1 MDAVA
6 EQNLTQH
13 GVWMRR
19 RRETV
24 PGIAELHERIRS
36 EIISGVTKI
45 AGKEAGDKIRSQ
57 GLEMLHTV
65 IASGD
70 IGRLRDHV
78 LDTLRNDLLKAT
90 VNVGRSALGW
100 KGEFYVDDYLIL
112 RINFPYEVAR
122 KADPAAENP
131 GIGRVSP
138 SVREIAKARRT
149 TDPVYDPKG
158 YHRGHPPAAWAH
170 GPHIDSWAG
179 HSRDGINIWW
189 AMCEVPAEASMV
201 LYPELADKTLPCDRR
216 TLYLKAGY
224 PLPKP
229 TYLPLAA
236 GEMLI
241 FDPEILHGT
250 HLNVTDKTR
259 VAVSTRLNAHKP
271 VFDPACFYAREL
283 WRRASAIE
291 GGNFDEV
298 LHLKREENLVDVGPV
313 PEVVYPPRAKVV
325 EVAAKNG
332 GPVTLGPSSL
342 VPEGGRIVAQL
353 PEQRV
358 VVLRD
363 EGKLYGVDA
372 SCPHYGLDLTDG
384 ASDKGKLYCPACGI
398 SFDLKSGRS
407 GCASLSLKLVDVR
420 EESGKIVLNPAGS

>member
-6 EQNLTQH
+6 EQNLAQH

-19 RRETV
+19 RRESV
-24 PGIAELHERIRS
+24 PGIAELHERIRN
-36 EIISGVTKI
+36 EIIVGVTKI
-45 AGKEAGDKIRSQ
+45 AGQEAGDKIRSQ

-65 IASGD
+65 INFRD
-70 IGRLRDHV
+70 VGRLRDHV

-138 SVREIAKARRT
+138 SVREIAKSRRT

-179 HSRDGINIWW
+179 HSKDGINIWW

-216 TLYLKAGY
+216 NSLSEGR
-224 PLPKP
+224 LP
-229 TYLPLAA
+229 AA
-236 GEMLI
+236 EADL
-241 FDPEILHGT
+241 
-250 HLNVTDKTR
+250 
-259 VAVSTRLNAHKP
+259 S
-271 VFDPACFYAREL
+271 
-283 WRRASAIE
+283 S
-291 GGNFDEV
+291 
-298 LHLKREENLVDVGPV
+298 VGC
-313 PEVVYPPRAKVV
+313 
-325 EVAAKNG
+325 
-332 GPVTLGPSSL
+332 
-342 VPEGGRIVAQL
+342 GR
-353 PEQRV
+353 
-358 VVLRD
+358 
-363 EGKLYGVDA
+363 DA
-372 SCPHYGLDLTDG
+372 DL
-384 ASDKGKLYCPACGI
+384 
-398 SFDLKSGRS
+398 RS
-407 GCASLSLKLVDVR
+407 GNSARHAFERDRQDARRRIHAPQRAQAGVR
-420 EESGKIVLNPAGS
+420 SGLLLRA